1 MRITKIESQKKNPSR
16 KNIYIDGEF
25 ALGISAETLL
35 RFGLRTGDEIG
46 SEKLTALAATE
57 ELSSARSV
65 ALRFLSHRARS
76 EREVRDKLREKEF
89 GDEEIAKTLDGL
101 RSLGLLDDAAF
112 ARSYIRHQLAIRPKG
127 KLALSRKLLQLGVQ
141 KDVIENA
148 LSDAFAETSQ
158 ENAARA
164 AAEKFLKKSS
174 MSRIDPATRKQK
186 LAAFLGRRGF
196 TWDIIS
202 TVTKEITGE
211 KADDE

>member
-46 SEKLTALAATE
+46 VEKLKALTASE
-57 ELSSARSV
+57 ELSSAKNT

-89 GDEEIAKTLDGL
+89 GDEEISKTLDDL

-127 KLALSRKLLQLGVQ
+127 KLALTRQLLLLGVQ
-141 KDVIENA
+141 KNVIEEA
-148 LSDAFAETSQ
+148 LSDAFEETSQ
-158 ENAARA
+158 EDAARMA
-164 AAEKFLKKSS
+164 ADKFLKKSS
-174 MSRIDPATRKQK
+174 ASRMDPKQLKQK

-196 TWDIIS
+196 TWDVIS
-202 TVTKEITGE
+202 NVTKGIPGE